1 MTDTGCLKYG
11 RPSTFVPYRQSSLG
25 RAADLRGQQ
34 FGEFTVIT
42 QAKSE
47 VLINKKGRKTC
58 RAAWLCRC
66 ACGAQQVVTA
76 TRLRVGYA
84 VRCAHCNYRL
94 RPQSRR
100 QYDDYEVLFRRTKT
114 SASSRGIRFELSL
127 EEFELL
133 VKADC
138 HYCGASPVLLQWL
151 ARKRPIVANGVDRTA
166 GACGYVSANCVPCCK
181 TCNFAKHTLGPNEFI
196 EHCRRV
202 VAYADRKAV
211 SV

>member
-84 VRCAHCNYRL
+84 VRCAHCVRNQDVSMMTTKSCFGEPKRRQVVVVFGLSFLLRSLSYLSKPIVTIAVRL
-94 RPQSRR
+94 RSC
-100 QYDDYEVLFRRTKT
+100 F
-114 SASSRGIRFELSL
+114 SG
-127 EEFELL
+127 
-133 VKADC
+133 
-138 HYCGASPVLLQWL
+138 
-151 ARKRPIVANGVDRTA
+151 
-166 GACGYVSANCVPCCK
+166 
-181 TCNFAKHTLGPNEFI
+181 
-196 EHCRRV
+196 
-202 VAYADRKAV
+202 
-211 SV
+211 